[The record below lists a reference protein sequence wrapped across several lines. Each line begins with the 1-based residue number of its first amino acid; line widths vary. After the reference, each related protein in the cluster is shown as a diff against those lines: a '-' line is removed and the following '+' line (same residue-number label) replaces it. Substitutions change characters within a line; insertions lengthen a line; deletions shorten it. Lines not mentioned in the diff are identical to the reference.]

1 MLAVTF
7 ADSRFVKTLW
17 LIASNPGFL
26 SREFSEGRTVKYL
39 KPLSVFF
46 LLNLVYFLVP
56 VIQLFN
62 ASLRTQVNSFQGRLA
77 IQAVANKM
85 TKLGIQDVNSF
96 SILYDQ
102 KTAGFAKMLVIVF
115 VVLTSLPLNLIHPSR
130 RRYFTD
136 HVGLSIELVCF
147 NLLINALLLN
157 NPCGNGSFG
166 GLLNPSNN
174 LTDENG
180 ANNTAAT
187 AGAFSP
193 TTGGYTVVMNSGNAQ
208 VDACLTDANVKNE
221 LAIGILGTERLSGA
235 TPSDDADGIADQ
247 WHYVKLSG
255 GTQPQQP
262 PVGDNDQL
270 VQHGAYP
277 SVDNT
282 IASTYDLYAEAT
294 FNRRPNSS
302 YPGAIGADKIA
313 VMNKLPALMGDPA
326 TIIGEGLLGLAALPV
341 NGYDPTVTS
350 PTLKGGRSGN
360 TCRPTTLQ
368 Y

>member
-1 MLAVTF
+1 MEPISQEHVCKSCENRFTGFYCNNCGEKVIIPADRSFRKFLNSILLAVTF

-39 KPLSVFF
+39 KPLSIFF

-136 HVGLSIELVCF
+136 HVGLSVELVCF
-147 NLLINALLLN
+147 NLLINALLLTLMIN
-157 NPCGNGSFG
+157 VFKLGPYLDEFVLTSIFTITNLYFLIRSAQIFYHETGFKLIFKS
-166 GLLNPSNN
+166 LLMI
-174 LTDENG
+174 
-180 ANNTAAT
+180 
-187 AGAFSP
+187 
-193 TTGGYTVVMNSGNAQ
+193 VVLKVALE
-208 VDACLTDANVKNE
+208 AYR
-221 LAIGILGTERLSGA
+221 AILFYI
-235 TPSDDADGIADQ
+235 
-247 WHYVKLSG
+247 
-255 GTQPQQP
+255 
-262 PVGDNDQL
+262 
-270 VQHGAYP
+270 
-277 SVDNT
+277 T
-282 IASTYDLYAEAT
+282 IWS
-294 FNRRPNSS
+294 
-302 YPGAIGADKIA
+302 
-313 VMNKLPALMGDPA
+313 M
-326 TIIGEGLLGLAALPV
+326 
-341 NGYDPTVTS
+341 
-350 PTLKGGRSGN
+350 
-360 TCRPTTLQ
+360 
-368 Y
+368 